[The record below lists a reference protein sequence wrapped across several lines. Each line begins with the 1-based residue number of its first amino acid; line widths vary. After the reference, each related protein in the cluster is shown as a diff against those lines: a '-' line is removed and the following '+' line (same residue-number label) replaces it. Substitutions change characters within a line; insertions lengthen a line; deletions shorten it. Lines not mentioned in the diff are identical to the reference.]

1 MHVYLIEAG
10 DRLLAGMSEDSSR
23 HAEQF
28 LREMGVNILLN
39 KRVTDYKDHKVVLED
54 GTEIATRTFIWVS
67 GVAAITFGN
76 IGGELL
82 GRGRRIKVDE
92 FNRVQGTEHIYP
104 TGDQCIQT
112 TAKN

>member
-1 MHVYLIEAG
+1 MPSSLMHVYLIEAG

-54 GTEIATRTFIWVS
+54 RKSTRLNSSHRHTS
-67 GVAAITFGN
+67 RMPSSA
-76 IGGELL
+76 
-82 GRGRRIKVDE
+82 
-92 FNRVQGTEHIYP
+92 
-104 TGDQCIQT
+104 
-112 TAKN
+112 